1 MRALFP
7 LGWLLVFAAAL
18 GAAAE
23 TAARL
28 GPHAGGLVLTAYDV
42 WYALAPGSLVVGK
55 IRIEALLGP
64 WAWDP
69 LTTSVLAVPLWA
81 LFGLPGGLMLWLGR
95 RRLGPRDAAEQ
106 QEEDALFLY
115 DSLVDRAKEE
125 EREFAAF
132 RERMEAEREAGD
144 TPAVAPEEGGR

>member
-7 LGWLLVFAAAL
+7 IGWLLLFAAAL

-28 GPHAGGLVLTAYDV
+28 GPHAGGFLLTAYDV
-42 WYALAPGSLVVGK
+42 WYALAPGSLVVSK

-81 LFGLPGGLMLWLGR
+81 LFGLPGGLMLWLSR
-95 RRLGPRDAAEQ
+95 HRLGPRDAAEQ

-132 RERMEAEREAGD
+132 RERMDAERAGAD
-144 TPAVAPEEGGR
+144 TPAAASEEDRR